1 MTRRVYPVTS
11 DAERAECYRR
21 GTAEWRK
28 RLCPYDSGERRWAW
42 QQGAIDA
49 ENAFLARQ
57 REMTLE
63 GERFS

>member
-21 GTAEWRK
+21 GAADWRAT
-28 RLCPYDSGERRWAW
+28 CPYEFGEQRWAW